1 MAAVSVKRPIEMTR
15 HVHYVFGLWQW
26 WDDKFDEFDHLRS
39 RNPIEVN
46 RTIGVRLGSISKRS
60 IDYTRIY
67 TRVLVEYDIKGKYPE
82 KYSNVDKV
90 KSDKR

>member
-1 MAAVSVKRPIEMTR
+1 MGSECSLRFWSLAMM
-15 HVHYVFGLWQW
+15 G
-26 WDDKFDEFDHLRS
+26 EFDHLRS

-46 RTIGVRLGSISKRS
+46 RTTGVRLGSISKRS
-60 IDYTRIY
+60 VDYTRIY

-82 KYSNVDKV
+82 KYLNVDKV

>member
-1 MAAVSVKRPIEMTR
+1 MM
-15 HVHYVFGLWQW
+15 G
-26 WDDKFDEFDHLRS
+26 EFDHLRS